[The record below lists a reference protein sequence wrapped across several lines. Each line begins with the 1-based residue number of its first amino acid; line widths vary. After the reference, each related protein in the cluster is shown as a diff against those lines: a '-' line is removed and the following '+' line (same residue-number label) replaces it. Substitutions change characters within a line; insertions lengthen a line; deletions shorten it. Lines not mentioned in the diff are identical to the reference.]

1 MEILNFKDLGDT
13 GVVSDCTLGVN
24 LVIDILFYVA
34 SGTSP
39 LYRILKQSGPLV
51 MEILHFE
58 HLGDM
63 SVIWLR
69 TQLF

>member
-24 LVIDILFYVA
+24 LVIDVLFYVA
-34 SGTSP
+34 SGTSH

-51 MEILHFE
+51 MEMISPH
-58 HLGDM
+58 
-63 SVIWLR
+63 
-69 TQLF
+69 